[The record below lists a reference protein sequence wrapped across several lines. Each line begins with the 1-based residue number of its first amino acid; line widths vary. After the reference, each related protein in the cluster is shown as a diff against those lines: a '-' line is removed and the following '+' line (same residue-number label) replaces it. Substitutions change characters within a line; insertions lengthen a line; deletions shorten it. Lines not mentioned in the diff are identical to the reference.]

1 MMTKMD
7 QLLFLE
13 QFIAMWDLST
23 NYYNPPLQQQLTD
36 LLEGILMQEDLRMS
50 FKHLPFN
57 AVFEAEKITNQSLEL
72 GNLKVAQELGLP
84 ENVVQDKL
92 KNIYGY

>member
-1 MMTKMD
+1 MTKMD

-36 LLEGILMQEDLRMS
+36 LLTVFSNDNNLPLVCAMELFVLVKSQIHED
-50 FKHLPFN
+50 
-57 AVFEAEKITNQSLEL
+57 EK
-72 GNLKVAQELGLP
+72 
-84 ENVVQDKL
+84 
-92 KNIYGY
+92 